1 VFLAVLAPGAVA
13 GRPASLPAQVRSAP
27 TLTLDA
33 AKTVVAAAEA
43 EAGRRGWTVA
53 IAVSDPAGELIAFH
67 RLDGVQAGSIDI
79 ALAKART
86 AARMRRPTKA
96 LADGIAEGRLGLLTV
111 DGLVALEGGLPVVID
126 EQVVGA
132 VGVSGMTGEQDAVI
146 AQAGIDA
153 LLPAA
158 RR

>member
-1 VFLAVLAPGAVA
+1 
-13 GRPASLPAQVRSAP
+13 
-27 TLTLDA
+27 
-33 AKTVVAAAEA
+33 
-43 EAGRRGWTVA
+43 
-53 IAVSDPAGELIAFH
+53 
-67 RLDGVQAGSIDI
+67 
-79 ALAKART
+79 
-86 AARMRRPTKA
+86 MRRPTKA

>member
-1 VFLAVLAPGAVA
+1 
-13 GRPASLPAQVRSAP
+13 
-27 TLTLDA
+27 
-33 AKTVVAAAEA
+33 
-43 EAGRRGWTVA
+43 
-53 IAVSDPAGELIAFH
+53 
-67 RLDGVQAGSIDI
+67 
-79 ALAKART
+79 
-86 AARMRRPTKA
+86 
-96 LADGIAEGRLGLLTV
+96 
-111 DGLVALEGGLPVVID
+111 VID